1 MKTLF
6 SLSVLVCLYS
16 FLEPVG
22 NAASSY
28 PVASYHPRIII
39 NRDLNLAALKAR
51 ALGSMNADYL
61 TLFKYYN
68 PAGDLCSLTEN
79 YTMSTIYGIGY
90 LYQMSGDTAYA
101 DKLIDGFLL
110 TC

>member
-1 MKTLF
+1 MRNIFFF
-6 SLSVLVCLYS
+6 SLLLCLYA
-16 FLEPVG
+16 LAEPVG

-51 ALGSMNADYL
+51 ALGSMNAEYL

-68 PAGDLCSLTEN
+68 PAGDLCSLSEN

-101 DKLIDGFLL
+101 DKLIDGF
-110 TC
+110 